1 VSHSSLGS
9 VTAMSLPALL
19 RCLLAATLLL
29 SFEGALLSTAAAVSQ
44 EAPATVPS
52 VAQFTRQGPF
62 RAVVREDITLT
73 LRSKE
78 RVRADFYRSEGP
90 QRAPLVILV
99 HGYDNSKTDHAYQ
112 GLHLATWGM
121 HCLVLQVRTRG
132 PWVGNGTLLM
142 RVAQHLR
149 ANPGSLDTSID
160 PSRIVLAGHSFGATS
175 VIVALAGGAPAAGAV
190 LLDPADAIRGL
201 PGYLR
206 KVRSPVAILGADD
219 RLGVTRNRRTFY
231 ANLPSN
237 VSEVSIADARH
248 EDAQFTLAHAAA
260 QAEAPQL
267 EFVGA
272 LTAAAYSLSFTGK
285 LDQAWSSF
293 REAAGKGTM
302 FSLHRK

>member
-1 VSHSSLGS
+1 
-9 VTAMSLPALL
+9 MSLPALL
-19 RCLLAATLLL
+19 RCFFAATLLL
-29 SFEGALLSTAAAVSQ
+29 SFQGAVLSTAAAVAQ

-52 VAQFTRQGPF
+52 VAEFTRQGPF

-78 RVRADFYRSEGP
+78 RVRADFYRSDAPE
-90 QRAPLVILV
+90 RAPLVVLV
-99 HGYDNSKTDHAYQ
+99 HGYDNSKADHAYQ
-112 GLHLATWGM
+112 GMHLATWGL
-121 HCLVLQVRTRG
+121 HCLVVQVRTRG

-142 RVAQHLR
+142 RVAQHVR
-149 ANPGSLDTSID
+149 ANPGSLDASID

-206 KVRSPVAILGADD
+206 KVRAPVAIVGADD

-231 ANLPSN
+231 ANLRGN

-248 EDAQFTLAHAAA
+248 EDAQFTLAHEAA
-260 QAEAPQL
+260 QAEPPQL
-267 EFVGA
+267 EFIGA
-272 LTAAAYSLSFTGK
+272 LTAAAYSLGITGK
-285 LDQAWSSF
+285 LDQSWSSY
-293 REAAGKGTM
+293 REAARKGTM
-302 FSLHRK
+302 FGLRRK